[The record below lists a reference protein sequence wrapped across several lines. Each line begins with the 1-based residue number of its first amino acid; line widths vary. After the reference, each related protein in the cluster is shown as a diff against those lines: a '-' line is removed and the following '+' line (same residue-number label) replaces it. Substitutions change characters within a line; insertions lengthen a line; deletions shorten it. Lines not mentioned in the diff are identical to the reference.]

1 MQAADRRPAEA
12 SPGPAGPQLLHAAFR
27 DLHGRRLHAFAL
39 LLTLGDRGMAAELA
53 SEAIAAGSDHLS
65 ELRHP
70 ERAAAWLRARIVR
83 AAGPTDRRLGAAER
97 LASLSDLHVG
107 PAALAGLSALT
118 RLERAGLIATAV
130 ERLDRRDVA
139 LIVGRDGD
147 HLDTLLRRARR
158 RYLNGATATP
168 DELDGPP
175 GPIGQRVAESAA
187 RTMA

>member
-1 MQAADRRPAEA
+1 MQAAEHPAEA
-12 SPGPAGPQLLHAAFR
+12 SADPAAPQLLHAAFR
-27 DLHGRRLHAFAL
+27 DLHGRRVHAFAL
-39 LLTLGDRGMAAELA
+39 LLTLGDRSRAVQLA
-53 SEAIAAGSDHLS
+53 SEAIAAGSDHLP

-83 AAGPTDRRLGAAER
+83 AAGSGNRRLGVGER
-97 LASLSDLHVG
+97 LASLSDLHVES
-107 PAALAGLSALT
+107 ASLAGLSALT
-118 RLERAGLIATAV
+118 GLERAALIATAI

-147 HLDTLLRRARR
+147 RLDALLRRARR

-175 GPIGQRVAESAA
+175 GPIGRRIAESAA